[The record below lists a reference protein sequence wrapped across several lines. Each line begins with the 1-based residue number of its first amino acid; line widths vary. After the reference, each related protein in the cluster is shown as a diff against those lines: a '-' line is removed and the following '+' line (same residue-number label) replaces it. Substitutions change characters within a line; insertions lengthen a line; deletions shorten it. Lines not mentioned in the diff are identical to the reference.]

1 MKNRRFFEF
10 PPLRTGGGKGGTDF
24 KIPQLGSIGLK
35 QQFCLEAAALQAIFD
50 PQNRQN
56 IGFSRRAAGKT
67 AGTGI

>member
-50 PQNRQN
+50 PQNR
-56 IGFSRRAAGKT
+56 
-67 AGTGI
+67 